1 MKRGIRRGVHL
12 ILGSPAGAPAL
23 AAVRTGARILPSRAT
38 RAVAFY
44 AGEYLAEQESV
55 LTGKVPTGSA
65 ISLLSRDR
73 MHRHIYLHG
82 VHEPATTSFLMST
95 VGQGSTAIDVGANA
109 GYFALL
115 LADLAGPSGRVHAF
129 EPNPELFDLLRSSAA
144 LRAVSNLVPVRAA
157 LGESE
162 GLNDLYLSTDSAN
175 SGLSTMSPQVAGQ
188 GAATVKVATRTLD
201 GYCTE
206 HSLAPDI
213 VKVDVEGHELAVLD
227 GARVMLANRAPAYVI
242 CELETARNAAAPLVE
257 FMEGFGYRAC
267 SLTDS
272 GLLTAYEDREV
283 QNVVFVAGVKP

>member
-1 MKRGIRRGVHL
+1 MKSGIRRGVHL

-23 AAVRTGARILPSRAT
+23 AAVRTGARLLPSRAT

-44 AGEYLAEQESV
+44 AGEYLAEQGSV

-65 ISLLSRDR
+65 IGLLSRDR

-109 GYFALL
+109 GYFSLL

-129 EPNPELFDLLRSSAA
+129 EPNPELFDLLRSSATV
-144 LRAVSNLVPVRAA
+144 RAGNNLVPVRAA

-188 GAATVKVATRTLD
+188 GATTVKVATRTLD

-206 HSLAPDI
+206 HSLTPDI
-213 VKVDVEGHELAVLD
+213 VKVDVEGHELAVLA
-227 GARVMLANRAPAYVI
+227 GARALLANRPPAYVI
-242 CELETARNAAAPLVE
+242 CELETARNAAAPLVG
-257 FMEGFGYRAC
+257 FMGGFGYRAC

-272 GLLTAYEDREV
+272 GLLTAYEDREA